1 MNLNAVIEENER
13 RKASANEPY
22 NPLDGTGALHVR
34 RPLFLSDAP
43 IVRQWLPEQMFALP
57 VVRAFAG
64 AGSLAA
70 YVRTLHG
77 RAATTSELVETWR
90 SLVRLRILYDFEFW
104 AAMFVK
110 IKPKR
115 GGETIPFKLNRPQRK
130 LLALMETQRTAG
142 KPIRIILLKA
152 RQWGGSTLVQI
163 YMAWIQLVHKRNWHS
178 TICAHLKGSSQNI
191 RGMYSRLIEGY
202 PDWLGEEGKPL
213 HFRPYEHG
221 QDASYI
227 SGRGCK
233 VVVGTAE
240 SPNSLRGEDAAMAH
254 CSEVAFWQKT
264 DNRTPED
271 IVRSVCGGIALLPF
285 TVIVYEST
293 ANGTGNYFY
302 DEWMRA
308 VEGKSDKTP
317 LFVAWYEIE
326 MYARK
331 VDDYKALAASLSDYE
346 RWLWDRGATLENI
359 AWYRE
364 KRKEYKEHAAMKAEY
379 PSDSIEAFSHSGENV
394 FAPSAVAELER
405 FCCDAAYKGDVQ
417 GNTLKGEDA
426 LANLR
431 FVSDPEGHLQIWAFP
446 GKEPVADR
454 YVAVVDVGGRSGK
467 SDYSVIAVFDRYWQ
481 MYGGYPEV
489 CAQWRG
495 HIDHDLLA
503 WKAVQIARYY
513 GNALLVIESNTY
525 ETEHTGG
532 DHTEYILDQIAGH
545 YGNLYSRT
553 PADLIREG
561 HPRRWGFHTNI
572 STKTLVVDS
581 MVETVRETAYVERDR
596 EACHELYVFEKKK
609 NGSYG
614 AKDGH
619 HDDIAMTRFIG
630 LYICKTQPLPRPT
643 GKYRSASPVRP
654 ISEATI

>member
-1 MNLNAVIEENER
+1 MNLDAIITENER
-13 RKASANEPY
+13 RKAAANKPY
-22 NPLDGTGALHVR
+22 DPIDGTGALHAR
-34 RPLFLSDAP
+34 KSLCLADAP
-43 IVRQWLPEQMFALP
+43 IVRQWLPEPMFALP
-57 VVRAFAG
+57 TVQALSE

-70 YVRTLHG
+70 YARILYG
-77 RAATTSELVETWR
+77 RSVTASELTETWR
-90 SLVRLRILYDFEFW
+90 GVVRLRILYDFEFW

-115 GGETIPFKLNRPQRK
+115 GGETIPFRLNRPQRK
-130 LLALMETQRTAG
+130 LLALMEKQRIEG
-142 KPIRIILLKA
+142 KPIRVILLKA

-202 PDWLGEEGKPL
+202 PAWLSGEEAPF
-213 HFRPYEHG
+213 HFRPYEHA

-240 SPNSLRGEDAAMAH
+240 SPNSLRGEDTAMAH
-254 CSEVAFWQKT
+254 CSEVAFWQKS

-308 VEGKSDKTP
+308 MEGKSDKAP

-326 MYARK
+326 MYACR
-331 VDDYKALAASLSDYE
+331 VDDGKAMAASLTDYE

-364 KRKEYKEHAAMKAEY
+364 KRKEYKEHADMKAEY

-394 FAPSAVAELER
+394 FAPVAVAELER
-405 FCCDAAYKGDVQ
+405 FCCEAAYRGEVQANTPKGD
-417 GNTLKGEDA
+417 GA
-426 LANLR
+426 LTNLH
-431 FVSDPEGHLQIWAFP
+431 FVSDSEGNLRIWSFP
-446 GKEPVADR
+446 GKEAVADR
-454 YVAVVDVGGRSGK
+454 YVTVVDVGGRSGK

-495 HIDHDLLA
+495 HTDHDLLA
-503 WKAVQIARYY
+503 WKAVQIAGYY
-513 GNALLVIESNTY
+513 GKSLLVIESNTY

-532 DHTEYILDQIAGH
+532 DHTEYILDQIAGYYDH
-545 YGNLYSRT
+545 LYSRT

-561 HPRRWGFHTNI
+561 HPRRWGFHTNT
-572 STKTLVVDS
+572 STKTLIVDS
-581 MVETVRETAYVERDR
+581 MVETVREHAYVERDR

-614 AKDGH
+614 AKEGH

-630 LYICKTQPLPRPT
+630 LYICKTHPLPRIVGAHRT
-643 GKYRSASPVRP
+643 VALHRP
-654 ISEATI
+654 LSEATI